1 MNYAIVS
8 FGCRVNHADAL
19 AIESALVARGGHVA
33 PADTADVIIVN
44 SCSVTAA
51 ADQGTRQAVRRLHRD
66 NPGARILVTGCYAT
80 RAAGEVAGLPGV
92 ARIVENGEKDRV
104 ADLALDALGLATG
117 DRGDDG
123 GGACGTPIE
132 PGVAGR
138 TAWTLRV

>member
-66 NPGARILVTGCYAT
+66 NPGARILVTLLHA
-80 RAAGEVAGLPGV
+80 LK
-92 ARIVENGEKDRV
+92 ARKKKY
-104 ADLALDALGLATG
+104 GLAAICI
-117 DRGDDG
+117 G
-123 GGACGTPIE
+123 GGEA
-132 PGVAGR
+132 
-138 TAWTLRV
+138 TAMVVEAL